1 MNSVILFHIACG
13 IVIALTGYSITTL
26 PVMHSDDSLES
37 AAQRRLPTMI
47 YQVVGIGIVLAVAAA
62 IYAAA
67 TYLAAHN
74 PDDSAYR
81 SLTSVTGALLIIVGC
96 IRLITT
102 RAPRR
107 IIGTNTLTL
116 IVLGLALL
124 ISGPTLP

>member
-47 YQVVGIGIVLAVAAA
+47 YQVVGIGIFLAVAAA
-62 IYAAA
+62 IYVGA

-74 PDDSAYR
+74 PGDSAYR

-96 IRLITT
+96 IRIMTT
-102 RAPRR
+102 RGPRR

>member
-26 PVMHSDDSLES
+26 PAMHSDDSLES

-47 YQVVGIGIVLAVAAA
+47 YQVVGIGIFLAVAAA
-62 IYAAA
+62 IYAGA

-81 SLTSVTGALLIIVGC
+81 ALTCVTGALLIIVGC
-96 IRLITT
+96 IRIMTT
-102 RAPRR
+102 RGTRR
-107 IIGTNTLTL
+107 TVGTNTL

>member
-1 MNSVILFHIACG
+1 MNSAILFHVACG

-26 PVMHSDDSLES
+26 PAMRSDHSPGS
-37 AAQRRLPTMI
+37 ALQRHLSTMI

-81 SLTSVTGALLIIVGC
+81 SLTCVTGALLIIVGC
-96 IRLITT
+96 IRIMTT
-102 RAPRR
+102 RGASAARSA
-107 IIGTNTLTL
+107 GTLT
-116 IVLGLALL
+116 IVVFGLALF

>member
-47 YQVVGIGIVLAVAAA
+47 YQVVGIGIFLAVAAA
-62 IYAAA
+62 IYAGA
-67 TYLAAHN
+67 TYLASHN

-96 IRLITT
+96 IRIMTT
-102 RAPRR
+102 RGPRR
-107 IIGTNTLTL
+107 IIGTSTLAL

>member
-1 MNSVILFHIACG
+1 MNSAILFHIACG

-26 PVMHSDDSLES
+26 PAMRSDHSSGS
-37 AAQRRLPTMI
+37 ALQRHLPTTI

-62 IYAAA
+62 IYAGA

-81 SLTSVTGALLIIVGC
+81 SLTSGTGALLIIVAC
-96 IRLITT
+96 MRIMTT
-102 RAPRR
+102 RGTRR

-116 IVLGLALL
+116 IVIGLALL

>member
-47 YQVVGIGIVLAVAAA
+47 YQVVGIGIFLAVAAA
-62 IYAAA
+62 IYAGA
-67 TYLAAHN
+67 TYLASHN

-96 IRLITT
+96 IRIMTT
-102 RAPRR
+102 RGPRR